1 VASGGEAF
9 VEMVF
14 FDEVACGFFW
24 QAMVADNYLIS
35 TIHAEIAALTGRSD
49 VVDVS
54 VYQYSFC
61 VEGISF

>member
-1 VASGGEAF
+1 MTRWLAVF
-9 VEMVF
+9 V
-14 FDEVACGFFW
+14 W